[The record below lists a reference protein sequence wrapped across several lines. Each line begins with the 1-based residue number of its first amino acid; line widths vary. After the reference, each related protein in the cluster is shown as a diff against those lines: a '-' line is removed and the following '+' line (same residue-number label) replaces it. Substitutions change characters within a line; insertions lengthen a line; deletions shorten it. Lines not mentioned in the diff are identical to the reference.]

1 MNINN
6 GGQPNPNAYSDKS
19 NTGAEFQSKEE
30 YFDTQYSDPNFRDQ
44 ESELNL
50 ESIVSAPM
58 IAVSKANSI
67 MLSGQT
73 EFILNYCF
81 NQFVNNNRTTYE
93 PKMIDLVVNNV
104 NNENSIVQIPLLTLL
119 PINSLA
125 IDKMKVNFNME
136 ITSISSYKS
145 QSGSLD
151 RKAQLSG
158 KLSGD
163 KNNGSNSTSSNRN
176 LEVSVEASKLPLPN
190 GLLNIIEMYS
200 KIN

>member
-1 MNINN
+1 MNKD
-6 GGQPNPNAYSDKS
+6 GNPKATAYSYGKTALKDLEGDYKD
-19 NTGAEFQSKEE
+19 Q
-30 YFDTQYSDPNFRDQ
+30 YFDTQIADPNFRDQ

-50 ESIVSAPM
+50 ESIVSAPV
-58 IAVSKANSI
+58 IAVSKANAT

-81 NQFVNNNRTTYE
+81 TLDKNNYQ
-93 PKMIDLVVNNV
+93 PKMIDLVVKGENNV
-104 NNENSIVQIPLLTLL
+104 PSIIQIPLLTLL

-136 ITSISSYKS
+136 ITSISSYKA
-145 QSGSLD
+145 QTGSLD

-163 KNNGSNSTSSNRN
+163 NKKDPNSTTSSRN
-176 LEVSVEASKLPLPN
+176 LKVHLEASKLPLPN
-190 GLLNIIEMYS
+190 GLLNIIDMYS